1 MKEVYVVIEYD
12 GSAVLGVF
20 ESRADAEEA
29 ILTECEDWVYEVLM
43 TGDPADV
50 ISSDVSEFDYHY
62 DYYWFLND
70 AGRSFNI
77 VKTMTFY

>member
-29 ILTECEDWVYEVLM
+29 ILTECEDFAYKILM
-43 TGDPADV
+43 TGNSMDV
-50 ISSDVSEFDYHY
+50 FGVSEFDYHY
-62 DYYWFLND
+62 DYYWLLND

>member
-1 MKEVYVVIEYD
+1 MKEAYVVIEYD

-20 ESRADAEEA
+20 ENRADAEEA
-29 ILTECEDWVYEVLM
+29 ILTECEDWTYKVLM
-43 TGDPADV
+43 TEDPMYVA
-50 ISSDVSEFDYHY
+50 DVSEFNYHD

>member
-29 ILTECEDWVYEVLM
+29 ILTECEDWAYEVLM
-43 TGDPADV
+43 TEDPMYVA
-50 ISSDVSEFDYHY
+50 DVSEFDYYY

-70 AGRSFNI
+70 TGRSFNI